1 MDKRFSRQYEEIH
14 ARAIILDETEQ
25 KAISDLLRTVR
36 IGVICCAIIYAGVA
50 IDPAQLMGVI

>member
-1 MDKRFSRQYEEIH
+1 M
-14 ARAIILDETEQ
+14 DETEQ